1 VIGDRR
7 EEVEETKRTKETEG
21 TEETEGTDTNEPRE
35 YRLNLQTSTKC
46 YLSGF
51 VFCLCNSTYE
61 M

>member
-7 EEVEETKRTKETEG
+7 EEVEETKG